1 MKVSVLVPVY
11 GVERYIAKC
20 AVSLFNQTYEDIEY
34 IFVDD
39 CTPDHS
45 IDVLQEVLHQYPLRQ
60 QQVTILHHEQ
70 NKGLGAAR
78 LTALQAAAGDY
89 VMHVDSDD
97 ELPLNAVAL
106 LAAKAV
112 ETNSDIIDGGYAMM
126 CHEKLISKHLPYAGT
141 HQQYLKLLLCQNILF
156 SMVWARLYRR
166 TIYTERQILPV
177 PGIDYAEDLGLI
189 PRLVFYASR
198 SVVNAV
204 VYYYR
209 DDNATSYTNAV
220 LSDKA
225 KRSFLRANALVHDFY
240 RQNDTQGLYDYAL
253 QQGYIHV
260 LRMARRNGIPMQ
272 MVDEQ
277 CPYKLTNEA
286 VKFVATLM
294 RSNCPLGIASLLY
307 RCLRKIYEFKVRMF
321 S

>member
-1 MKVSVLVPVY
+1 
-11 GVERYIAKC
+11 
-20 AVSLFNQTYEDIEY
+20 
-34 IFVDD
+34 
-39 CTPDHS
+39 
-45 IDVLQEVLHQYPLRQ
+45 
-60 QQVTILHHEQ
+60 
-70 NKGLGAAR
+70 
-78 LTALQAAAGDY
+78 
-89 VMHVDSDD
+89 
-97 ELPLNAVAL
+97 
-106 LAAKAV
+106 
-112 ETNSDIIDGGYAMM
+112 
-126 CHEKLISKHLPYAGT
+126 
-141 HQQYLKLLLCQNILF
+141 
-156 SMVWARLYRR
+156 MVWARLYRR

-209 DDNATSYTNAV
+209 DDNATSYTNAIM
-220 LSDKA
+220 SDKA
-225 KRSFLRANALVHDFY
+225 KRSFLRANALIHDFY

-277 CPYKLTNEA
+277 CPYKLTNGVA
-286 VKFVATLM
+286 KFVATLM
-294 RSNCPLGIASLLY
+294 RSSCPLGIASLLY
-307 RCLRKIYEFKVRMF
+307 RCIRKIYEFKVRLF